1 RGSSPRSSRTT
12 SRPTDRWW
20 SRRGCARTSAAARSS
35 RSLPDMPVPTALR
48 RLLGALRHRRFTRS
62 SAEAETLDPMSTS
75 TSTTDPEATRARL
88 NEHLH
93 ALAGNQLLIGLD
105 VDGTLVDHDG
115 AMSPPMREA
124 LQRAAREHHV
134 VIATG
139 RSLGATVPIVEAAGV
154 TRGFAVCSNGAVTL
168 EMNPKAEGGY
178 RIIDTQSFQPGR
190 ALRTLR
196 EVAPD
201 AHYAVEMADGTFR
214 STAGFQDASFGV
226 EAIESD
232 LDELMGLEAVR
243 VVVHVPDLSPQE
255 FSQVIAEAGVHGVE
269 YSIGWT
275 AWLDMAAPGISKA
288 SALET
293 LRERLAIDAAHTV
306 AVGDGFNDVE
316 MLTWAGVGVA
326 MGQAPQGVK
335 DVADVVTDSIYE
347 DGTVLVLEQLRG

>member
-1 RGSSPRSSRTT
+1 MT
-12 SRPTDRWW
+12 STATTDR
-20 SRRGCARTSAAARSS
+20 
-35 RSLPDMPVPTALR
+35 
-48 RLLGALRHRRFTRS
+48 
-62 SAEAETLDPMSTS
+62 
-75 TSTTDPEATRARL
+75 EATRTRL
-88 NEHLH
+88 EEHLSG
-93 ALAGNQLLIGLD
+93 LAGQRLLIGLD

-115 AMSPPMREA
+115 AMTPAMHRT
-124 LQRAAREHHV
+124 LQRAADEHVV

-139 RSLGATVPIVEAAGV
+139 RSLGATLTIVEAAGI
-154 TRGFAVCSNGAVTL
+154 TRGYAVCSNGAVTV
-168 EMNPKAEGGY
+168 EMDPEVAGGH
-178 RIIDTQSFQPGR
+178 RIVDTRSFQPGH

-201 AHYAVEMADGTFR
+201 AHYAVEMSDGTFR

-255 FSQVIAEAGVHGVE
+255 FSEVIAESGVHGVE

-288 SALET
+288 SALEA
-293 LRERLAIDAAHTV
+293 LREEFGIPESSTV
-306 AVGDGFNDVE
+306 AVGDGFNDTE

-335 DVADVVTDSIYE
+335 DVADVVTDSIHE
-347 DGTVLVLEQLRG
+347 DGTVLVLEQVLG